1 MAQLGEYVK
10 MALKNIWANKVRTLL
25 TMIGIIIGISSVIL
39 IVSVGGGAT
48 EMIISELGSIGKGEI
63 RFYST
68 EDYQEKYIISKDEL
82 EEIRQIKGVKGVTT
96 QTLFNGIT
104 KTKKDEFK
112 VSFVGYD
119 PDGLIFEDYTYIK
132 GGPYDEKEAEIGKPV
147 CIISENDAIKLFGS
161 VNAVGMDLDITV
173 YAGSSYGCDM
183 TVTVIGVTKSKESN
197 MVASSYADPS
207 VEVIVPTEAF
217 ASTMGID
224 VTNDITQFFVLK
236 EDDIEASVLCKE
248 IIDYL
253 ETKHHCKG
261 EKVYTYESFDDVMKT
276 VNSVTNLITV
286 FVAFV
291 ASVSLLV
298 GGIGVMNIMLVSV
311 TERTREIGIRKA
323 LGAKTG
329 SVTFQFLAESAFI
342 TLIGGIIGII
352 AGIAGAW
359 IISGV
364 IGMLVPQ
371 MHFAPALKFGTVLM
385 ASAFSSFVGIFFGIY
400 PARKAAKLRP
410 IEALRRN

>member
-25 TMIGIIIGISSVIL
+25 TMLGIIIGISSVIL

-48 EMIISELGSIGKGEI
+48 EMITSELGSLGEGQI
-63 RFYST
+63 SFYST
-68 EDYQEKYIISKDEL
+68 MYDDKYYITQDDLDY
-82 EEIRQIKGVKGVTT
+82 IRNMEGVKAVAA
-96 QTLFNGIT
+96 QTFFEGAT
-104 KTKKDEFK
+104 KTKKDDFK
-112 VSFVGYD
+112 VNIVGLN
-119 PDGLIFEDYTYIK
+119 PDGFSFMDYTYIK
-132 GGPYDEKEAEIGKPV
+132 GGPYGDKEAEAGKPV
-147 CIISENDAIKLFGS
+147 CVIGENDAMRMFGS
-161 VNAVGMDLDITV
+161 VNVVGMDIDITLSE
-173 YAGSSYGCDM
+173 GTSYERDM
-183 TVTVIGVTKSKESN
+183 TVSVIGVTKAEEDN
-197 MVASSYADPS
+197 TISSEEPP
-207 VEVIVPTEAF
+207 VQVIVPLEAF
-217 ASTMGID
+217 ASTIGMD
-224 VTNDITQFFVLK
+224 VTNDITDFSVLK
-236 EDDIEASVLCKE
+236 EDDVEAADLCKE

-253 ETKHHCKG
+253 EIKHHCKG
-261 EKVYTYESFDDVMKT
+261 EQVYTYQSFDDLMKT
-276 VNSVTNLITV
+276 INSVINLITV

-329 SVTFQFLAESAFI
+329 SITFQFLAESAFI
-342 TLIGGIIGII
+342 TLIGGIIGIVV
-352 AGIAGAW
+352 GIVGAW
-359 IISGV
+359 IISGI

-371 MHFAPALKFGTVLM
+371 MNFAPALKFGTILL

-400 PARKAAKLRP
+400 PARKAAKLSP

>member
-25 TMIGIIIGISSVIL
+25 TMLGIIIGISSVIL

-48 EMIISELGSIGKGEI
+48 EMITSELGSLGKGQI
-63 RFYST
+63 NFYAT
-68 EDYQEKYIISKDEL
+68 EYQEKYIISKDEL
-82 EEIRQIKGVKGVTT
+82 EDIRQMKGVKAVAT
-96 QTLFNGIT
+96 QTFIQGTT

-112 VSFVGYD
+112 VSLIGFD
-119 PDGLIFEDYTYIK
+119 PDGFSFMDYTYVK
-132 GGPYDEKEAEIGKPV
+132 GGPYDEREAEIGKPV
-147 CIISENDAIKLFGS
+147 CVISENDAMKLFGS
-161 VNAVGMDLDITV
+161 VNVAGMDLDITV
-173 YAGSSYGCDM
+173 YVGGSYECDM
-183 TVTVIGVTKSKESN
+183 TVTVIGVTKSEESN
-197 MVASSYADPS
+197 MVDSLYEDPS
-207 VEVIVPTEAF
+207 VQVIVPMETF
-217 ASTMGID
+217 ASTIGID
-224 VTNDITQFFVLK
+224 VTNDITDFYVLK
-236 EDDIEASVLCKE
+236 EDDVEASVLCKE

-261 EKVYTYESFDDVMKT
+261 EQVYTYQSFDDMMKT
-276 VNSVTNLITV
+276 VNSVINLITV

-329 SVTFQFLAESAFI
+329 SITFQFLAESAFI

-385 ASAFSSFVGIFFGIY
+385 ASAFASFVGIFFGIY
-400 PARKAAKLRP
+400 PARKAAKLSP